1 MKKFLIKLFLFQFN
15 IINHYRLKKYGNPQ
29 LVDLEEKHLSNS
41 KLIPDRNSLL
51 KHLPKKIICAE
62 IGVDEGIFSNEI
74 LKISNPKELYLIDF
88 WEGSQEHQK
97 KHQVVLNKFKNE
109 KSVKV
114 IKDDSVKAADKF
126 KDDFFDFIYLDTSK
140 TYNQTLS
147 ELLAYKDKIKKN
159 GYICGHDFTDGS
171 WVNLTRWRVKEAVR
185 FFCVKEGWRFVYLT
199 QEKNGYE
206 SYCITRI

>member
-51 KHLPKKIICAE
+51 KYLPKKIICAE

-97 KHQVVLNKFKNE
+97 KHQVVLDKFKNE

-159 GYICGHDFTDGS
+159 GFICGHDFTDGS